1 MAIFI
6 RNILIDLDEVEE
18 NLMRVTAHMKDV
30 VHDITVSLFVSIP
43 DYRIEDVTLEMKEAP
58 EKNCQKLKEVIGEI
72 KGLKIE
78 PGFNTKVKRILSGK
92 KGCVNVLGLLTVAA
106 PLAIN
111 ISWFINRKRMSIS
124 DGEYQRMKQKDMLDK
139 CIAFSSENLD
149 TSKLALS
156 TGEVA
161 IERECSSIPP
171 PPKRRK

>member
-30 VHDITVSLFVSIP
+30 VHDISVSLFVSIAE
-43 DYRIEDVTLEMKEAP
+43 YRIEDVTLDMKEVP
-58 EKNCQKLKEVIGEI
+58 EKNCRKLKEVISEI

-78 PGFNTKVKRILSGK
+78 PGFNTKIKRILSGK

-106 PLAIN
+106 PLVVN
-111 ISWFINRKRMSIS
+111 ISWFIKRKRMNIS
-124 DGEYQRMKQKDMLDK
+124 DKKYQQMKRKDMLDK
-139 CIAFSSENLD
+139 CIAFSSGNLD

-156 TGEVA
+156 TGENA
-161 IERECSSIPP
+161 IERECHVIPP
-171 PPKRRK
+171 AKRRK

>member
-1 MAIFI
+1 MPE
-6 RNILIDLDEVEE
+6 LPEVETIVRDL
-18 NLMRVTAHMKDV
+18 NRKV
-30 VHDITVSLFVSIP
+30 VGLKITDAWTNWPRTIKTHSLDKF
-43 DYRIEDVTLEMKEAP
+43 RR
-58 EKNCQKLKEVIGEI
+58 EI

-149 TSKLALS
+149 TSKLVLS